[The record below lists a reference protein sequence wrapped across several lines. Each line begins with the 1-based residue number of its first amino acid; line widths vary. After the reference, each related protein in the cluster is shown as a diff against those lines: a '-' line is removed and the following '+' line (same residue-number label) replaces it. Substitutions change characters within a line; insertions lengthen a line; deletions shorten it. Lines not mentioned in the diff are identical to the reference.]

1 MLNLIDNILS
11 YKIHPCG
18 LFINP
23 WTISFPHMFI
33 FIQNVHFYPYVI
45 SFMLATSIHMMNSIY
60 VHNSTINIVSFMSYN
75 ACSSYQFHPFGHDH
89 FHPFGQIYLWK
100 KTKVSLGGTTRNVT
114 ISFYW
119 THWTFQKIKNH
130 SNKYFHLIFLCST
143 FTSCMEF
150 ETLMI

>member
-1 MLNLIDNILS
+1 MISWIFCLTKFIHVVFSSTHELS
-11 YKIHPCG
+11 VSPICFIHD
-18 LFINP
+18 
-23 WTISFPHMFI
+23 
-33 FIQNVHFYPYVI
+33 VHFYPYVI